1 MAGYVDAG
9 SLRDRLAVLELQEV
23 RPGEWAWAPVRPA
36 WGAVTLRD
44 KSNLFSKVGLGAR
57 DAGIV
62 LRRQCLTLANALG
75 WAHGHL
81 FLTSIVD
88 RGGGYLDVGA
98 AVVRP
103 CSCTAVRTADSLGAG
118 NRPETKEVLRIS
130 FPGVL
135 TEKYVR
141 YEREDTHAEQE
152 ASYVLVTGKPIRLL
166 AGDLVTVR
174 DGTAPGVY
182 AVEAPHVLDEWKNE
196 YEMRWRGDV

>member
-23 RPGEWAWAPVRPA
+23 RPGEWAWVPVRPA

-44 KSNLFSKVGLGAR
+44 KSNLFSQVGLGAR

-103 CSCTAVRTADSLGAG
+103 CSCTAVRTAAPNVGAPPVATTSACG
-118 NRPETKEVLRIS
+118 RPAV
-130 FPGVL
+130 
-135 TEKYVR
+135 
-141 YEREDTHAEQE
+141 
-152 ASYVLVTGKPIRLL
+152 ASASR
-166 AGDLVTVR
+166 
-174 DGTAPGVY
+174 TAVIMS
-182 AVEAPHVLDEWKNE
+182 K
-196 YEMRWRGDV
+196 

>member
-36 WGAVTLRD
+36 WGAVALQAKD
-44 KSNLFSKVGLGAR
+44 NLFSRVGLGAR
-57 DAGIV
+57 DAAVV
-62 LRRQCLTLANALG
+62 LRRQRLSLHNALD
-75 WAHGHL
+75 WHGRRL
-81 FLTSIVD
+81 FLTSITD
-88 RGGGYLDVGA
+88 RGGGYLDVDA
-98 AVVRP
+98 ALVLP

-118 NRPETKEVLRIS
+118 NRPETRETMRCS

-152 ASYVLVTGKPIRLL
+152 TGYVLVTPKVIQLL